1 MWVGVSGPFP
11 FITNSP
17 SSGSHYQ
24 KKGALAHP
32 LSEMAF
38 SLPALFHFI
47 CDKPNN
53 QTIFHPEQWLHLEV
67 FCHIRMM
74 YRGAKALTERQREG
88 LSARRVNVESASTSE
103 ITSFSSTQLW
113 IEKTELCPVQ
123 VQEVWSIWVNMFIL
137 GLTNNNQF
145 LSD

>member
-24 KKGALAHP
+24 KKGALEHP

-38 SLPALFHFI
+38 SLSALFHFI
-47 CDKPNN
+47 CDKPNK
-53 QTIFHPEQWLHLEV
+53 QTIFLPEQWLHLEV

-74 YRGAKALTERQREG
+74 YRGAKALPERQRKG
-88 LSARRVNVESASTSE
+88 LSARRVNVGSALTSE
-103 ITSFSSTQLW
+103 ITSFSLTQLCM
-113 IEKTELCPVQ
+113 EKTELSPVQ

-137 GLTNNNQF
+137 RLTNDYTF